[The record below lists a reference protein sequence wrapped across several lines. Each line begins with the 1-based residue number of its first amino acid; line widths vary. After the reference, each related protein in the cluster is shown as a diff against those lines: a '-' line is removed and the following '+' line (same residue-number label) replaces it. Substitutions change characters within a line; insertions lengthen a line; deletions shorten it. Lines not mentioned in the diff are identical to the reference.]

1 MMTDE
6 QRKIAEDNIN
16 LCYWKAHRYM
26 HEYGELFFAR
36 IGLNFDDL
44 VSLGYAALCKCAI
57 QYDPQ
62 RGTFASLYTWA
73 YYNEVRT
80 VIRQAFSRHGK
91 AMTESWSYDAIMDD
105 EGNAFLELIGARE
118 DDVSDDMAE
127 LMKQEIV
134 KVAHSVLSLRD
145 IDVLYLT
152 CVENK
157 TQAEISKIV
166 GVAQAH
172 VCRILKKAREKLR
185 NELYLLGYDV

>member
-1 MMTDE
+1 MTDA

-26 HEYGELFFAR
+26 HEYGESFFAR
-36 IGLNFDDL
+36 IGIDIDDL
-44 VSLGYAALCKCAI
+44 ISLGYMALCKCAVK
-57 QYDPQ
+57 YDPR

-73 YYNEVRT
+73 YYNEVRQ
-80 VIRQAFSRHGK
+80 VIRHAYSKNGR
-91 AMTESWSYDAIMDD
+91 AMTESCSYDAIMDD
-105 EGNAFLELIGARE
+105 EGNAYLELIGAKE

-134 KVAHSVLSLRD
+134 MVAHSVLSPKA

-157 TQAEISKIV
+157 TQAEISTLV
-166 GVAQAH
+166 GVAQSH
-172 VCRILKKAREKLR
+172 VCRILKKARARLR
-185 NELYLLGYDV
+185 IELYLLGYDV